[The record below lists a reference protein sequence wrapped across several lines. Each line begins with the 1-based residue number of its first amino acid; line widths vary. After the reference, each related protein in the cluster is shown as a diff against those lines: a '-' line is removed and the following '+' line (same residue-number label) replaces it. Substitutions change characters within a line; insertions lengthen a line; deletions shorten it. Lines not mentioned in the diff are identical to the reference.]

1 MMYCLII
8 EGIFVFLLGFLT
20 FRPGAT
26 KGIIFLNNDN
36 VNSNDNKN
44 SEEFIV
50 YFMLGTKYRII
61 QISLLIERL
70 LLGHKIGS

>member
-8 EGIFVFLLGFLT
+8 QGIFVFLLGFLA
-20 FRPGAT
+20 FWAGAT
-26 KGIIFLNNDN
+26 KGIIFLKNDN

-44 SEEFIV
+44 NEFIV
-50 YFMLGTKYRII
+50 YFVLGTKYRLI
-61 QISLLIERL
+61 QILLLTERL

>member
-8 EGIFVFLLGFLT
+8 QGIFVFLLGFLA
-20 FRPGAT
+20 FWPGAT
-26 KGIIFLNNDN
+26 KGIIFLKNDN

-44 SEEFIV
+44 NEFIV
-50 YFMLGTKYRII
+50 YFVLGTKYRII
-61 QISLLIERL
+61 QILLLTERL